1 MGSPRRSVSP
11 EYTFDEEDV
20 KPIVIDYK
28 STNQYRPGEIVY
40 FRVSGTTQL
49 EGPYKIEACA
59 GVRQYTL
66 CFSDGKRARN
76 GEIVVESDLTQQS
89 TE

>member
-20 KPIVIDYK
+20 KPLVINYN
-28 STNQYRPGEIVY
+28 STNQFRPGQVVY
-40 FRVSGTTQL
+40 LRIPGKTQHD
-49 EGPYKIEACA
+49 GPYKIETHA

-66 CFSDGKRARN
+66 CFSDGQQARN
-76 GEIVVESDLTQQS
+76 GDIVAEDDLTEQS
-89 TE
+89 T